1 MSQNQATSD
10 NSQNTQVD
18 NEAKESSGEES
29 HGSPQRQEVVNSNV
43 AETKDNSNSSNQP
56 TANKVDKKNT
66 ENKAEGQ
73 ENKERTQLKTP
84 FGLKA
89 KRWDQNLSTIEL
101 KWDVGLPQSQQDID
115 PKQNARW
122 MYVVQWRVKQPEQEN
137 KSVFQSKNVTHGTSC
152 MLTQNDPNMEFEI
165 RVQFKDEDD
174 IYVSSAFS
182 EFVTVA
188 GKV

>member
-1 MSQNQATSD
+1 MSENPP
-10 NSQNTQVD
+10 VD

-29 HGSPQRQEVVNSNV
+29 QNSPPRTEMVNV
-43 AETKDNSNSSNQP
+43 AKTKDKQ
-56 TANKVDKKNT
+56 DR
-66 ENKAEGQ
+66 ENKTDGQFVQEKREGS
-73 ENKERTQLKTP
+73 QLRTP
-84 FGLKA
+84 FRLKA
-89 KRWDQNLSTIEL
+89 KRLDQNLSTIEL
-101 KWDVGLPQSQQDID
+101 KWDVELPQSQQHID

-165 RVQFKDEDD
+165 RVQFKDKDD